1 MGPNC
6 DVTTTLK
13 SVEHEKGQLLRRE
26 ASIVAAK
33 VADCK
38 VLRAVKLQKFR
49 LILRGPLGE
58 LARNSP
64 PGR

>member
-1 MGPNC
+1 
-6 DVTTTLK
+6 
-13 SVEHEKGQLLRRE
+13 LRRE